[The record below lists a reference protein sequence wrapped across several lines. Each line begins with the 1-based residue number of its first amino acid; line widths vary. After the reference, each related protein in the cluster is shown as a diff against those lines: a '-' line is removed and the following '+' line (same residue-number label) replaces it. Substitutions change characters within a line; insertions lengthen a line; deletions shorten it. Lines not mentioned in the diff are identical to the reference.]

1 MDPESPVSRM
11 ERTLWTVW
19 YYITGAV
26 NRFIRP
32 QPADTVNNDPNT
44 NQESAAEIKHPPSDS
59 TEGDSSR
66 EGVEEEQLVATSS
79 LLSSSRPVVE
89 WELCTTEIDLGVD
102 EENMQYKTQ
111 LRKVDESKEDG
122 EGKREEQRDKTG
134 NDHSND
140 SRAKEDERQTMEIEK
155 MPTCAGL
162 AGPGNDE
169 HEHAASGPQNWSE
182 VATCQDTTEEE
193 TDAENATVRLGLPG
207 DHPTKEEKIKETQ
220 VKGEKD
226 QTHDKEKEDLEAED
240 TLRKEEDDDKL
251 RSEDERELKA
261 ENIEVKACI
270 AAGISPDDM
279 DHMEKGKGEVKEHD
293 AVLLDDHSG
302 REELVKETRLKEEN
316 AKADH
321 EKEQDSEAEATEV
334 TEEYN
339 NMHCDDDNLVAEN
352 NAFKVCM
359 TKSPKEEDY
368 VHKGEGEVQ
377 KIDAVTQDHH
387 PREDQIIKDTQI
399 NEEDDTLHHEEERDL
414 EADPEIN
421 VCSIKD
427 ISPEDQAHTY
437 EGEAE
442 VQKNDAVTLDDHP
455 KEDKIT
461 EETQLEE
468 EDDKMQHEDEQDLE
482 AEDIEIKVCI
492 TTDISPV
499 LDDCKQETEADL
511 QKTDKATLDDH
522 PREDETKDTQL
533 EEEDDK
539 LQHKDDRDL
548 EAEDT
553 EVPEED
559 EKTDYE
565 DEQQLGAEG
574 TEVQLFK
581 TTDISPVLDDHK
593 QETEAELQKTDTA
606 TLDEHPREDESKETQ
621 LEDDHPIEDEMF
633 KEDNLKE
640 EDEKTDHADEQD
652 FEAEDTEIKACIST
666 SLSLND
672 YDNDHLQEI
681 ESEVQQNDAVTLD
694 EHPRED
700 ETKETQLE
708 EEDDK
713 LQHKDEQDLEAE
725 DTEVPEED
733 DKTDYEDEQQL
744 GAEGTEVQLFKTTD
758 ISPVLDDH
766 KQETEAELQKTDTAT
781 LDEHPREDEMFK
793 EDNLKEE
800 DEKTD
805 HADERDFEAEDT
817 EIKACISTSLS
828 LNDYDNDHLQEIES
842 EVQQNDAV
850 TLDEHPREDE
860 TKETQLEEEDDKLQH
875 KDEQDLEA
883 EDTEVPEEDDKT
895 DYEDEQQ
902 LGAEGTEVQLF
913 KTTDISPV
921 LDDHKQETE
930 AELQKTDTATLDEHP
945 REDESKETQLEDDH
959 PIEDEMFKEDNLKEE
974 DEKTDHADEQDFEAE
989 DTEIK
994 ACISTSLSPDDDDNR
1009 RMQEIEP
1016 EEQQNDAVT
1025 LDEHPREDEITKET
1039 QLEEEDDKMQHKDDQ
1054 GLESEDTEVPEEDD
1068 KTDYEDEQQLGTE
1081 GTEVE
1086 LCKTTD
1092 ISPVLD
1098 DHKQETEAE
1107 LQKTDTATLDEHPRE
1122 DESKET
1128 QLEDDHPIEDEMFEE
1143 DNLKEEDEK
1152 TDHADERDFE
1162 AEDTEIKVCIS
1173 TSLSPDDDDN
1183 HRMQE
1188 IESEVQQNDAVTLD
1202 EHPREDEITKETQL
1216 EEEDDKMQHEDE
1228 QDLESEACDV
1238 MLQLDS
1244 QNVIKS
1250 EEKTS
1255 QAENQLSAFG
1265 DQPDT
1270 SVDMLTVITKSYA
1283 MTHSSENDKGEKE
1296 KWVETE
1302 RPAVNETT
1310 EVPDLDENIGTE
1322 AEDTEGENLLT
1333 EYDLSGKEAALKTA
1347 SQLHTAG
1354 FTDKYEEDMR
1364 VPGVQTKT
1372 RQTGVTVT
1380 DISEERLID
1389 QDQEKEENVSS
1400 ESYTGEFYNEIID
1413 SSTSVTVK
1421 PKGETTQETD
1431 EEFKNTLPE
1440 ISEGQCAVLQELN
1453 TPTCEEIQEGV
1464 SKYNNE
1470 LQGADENTTQR
1481 FLEAGDCEE
1490 IPATQL
1496 PEEVESGDQESL
1508 ENSDCRTGAD
1518 YLLMKESM
1526 EEKQE
1531 SKEETETSF
1540 GLFVEEHE
1548 GTPDLELEA
1557 ERKLVEGV
1565 IQESGLDKE
1574 EGKLLTS
1581 SMKTEVTGTHVGLVD
1596 ETERRSE
1603 GLHDGG
1609 RGSTGGET
1617 REAVAAAEVVGF
1629 VIQESVAAIKL
1640 DQSIS
1645 RPLSLQEDT
1654 SEYGFVRPLAET
1666 EPISVDDTSV
1676 EMQDKA
1682 IEKEG
1687 RGCEDEEEE
1696 AENGIQTLNEMDLQI
1711 TKETAG
1717 ELITERGDKE
1727 IPLNAELEISQHTET
1742 QEINNQS
1749 PHRALE
1755 ISETQII
1762 VAETADEPRPEDLPV
1777 MSSEEKGGSV
1787 SGHQDVIDEEILDL
1801 WIEAVMSEDTDEIRQ
1816 EEPKPGQLL
1825 DTKTDTLNEG
1835 EISTENEKVSL
1846 AEAICR
1852 ESEAVSDTEMS
1863 SSTVESGFLDQFLSE
1878 SCIQSSETQLLKST
1892 STDSLQGIHE
1902 LVASV
1907 STDIFGVIAQPQTQ
1921 DLLTEESAETE
1932 KESVADIEAQSHLNQ
1947 ESQEK
1952 AEERAETLETESGSQ
1967 NAYEDVEEADVTTM
1981 TTQSS
1986 PLHDKKVEA
1995 EEEHLEVT
2003 ASDSSDEL
2011 KPAESEESESDSQSE
2026 PEKDTLN
2033 LSSLNRPQPAHSSL
2047 FPVLNEAQVA
2057 EEPTIEYENK
2067 VDGPVLD
2074 FAVQRSRIAV
2084 KNPRVRPPKNP
2095 RSLLHMPSE
2104 EPTPTPTPS
2113 SRLPVKLP
2121 GGVPLGGIGIGIKLP
2136 GLGAGFPVLKKTQR
2150 AVRDENTQE
2159 TVSQEPETKP
2169 EEKNDAPPQEEEEA
2183 PKKPKWMPPKH
2194 PGGFGNPLMAELK
2207 TKLKKTPKE

>member
-140 SRAKEDERQTMEIEK
+140 SRAKEDERHTMEIEK
-155 MPTCAGL
+155 MPTCARL

-169 HEHAASGPQNWSE
+169 HEHAASGPQNLSE
-182 VATCQDTTEEE
+182 VATCQETTEEE

-226 QTHDKEKEDLEAED
+226 QTHNKEKEDLEEED
-240 TLRKEEDDDKL
+240 TLRKEENDDKL
-251 RSEDERELKA
+251 HSEDERELKA
-261 ENIEVKACI
+261 ENTEVKACI

-279 DHMEKGKGEVKEHD
+279 DHMQKGKGEVKEHD

-321 EKEQDSEAEATEV
+321 EKEEDSEAEATEV
-334 TEEYN
+334 REEYN
-339 NMHCDDDNLVAEN
+339 NMHCDDDNLVAEK

-368 VHKGEGEVQ
+368 VHEGEGEVQ
-377 KIDAVTQDHH
+377 KIDTVTPDHH

-421 VCSIKD
+421 VYRSIKD

-442 VQKNDAVTLDDHP
+442 IQKNDAVTLDDHP

-468 EDDKMQHEDEQDLE
+468 EDDKIQHEDEQ
-482 AEDIEIKVCI
+482 
-492 TTDISPV
+492 
-499 LDDCKQETEADL
+499 
-511 QKTDKATLDDH
+511 
-522 PREDETKDTQL
+522 
-533 EEEDDK
+533 
-539 LQHKDDRDL
+539 DL

-574 TEVQLFK
+574 TEVQLCI

-621 LEDDHPIEDEMF
+621 LE
-633 KEDNLKE
+633 
-640 EDEKTDHADEQD
+640 
-652 FEAEDTEIKACIST
+652 
-666 SLSLND
+666 
-672 YDNDHLQEI
+672 
-681 ESEVQQNDAVTLD
+681 
-694 EHPRED
+694 
-700 ETKETQLE
+700 

-713 LQHKDEQDLEAE
+713 LQHEDEQDLEPETVEAAE
-725 DTEVPEED
+725 DNDKTDTEV
-733 DKTDYEDEQQL
+733 
-744 GAEGTEVQLFKTTD
+744 
-758 ISPVLDDH
+758 
-766 KQETEAELQKTDTAT
+766 
-781 LDEHPREDEMFK
+781 
-793 EDNLKEE
+793 
-800 DEKTD
+800 
-805 HADERDFEAEDT
+805 
-817 EIKACISTSLS
+817 
-828 LNDYDNDHLQEIES
+828 
-842 EVQQNDAV
+842 
-850 TLDEHPREDE
+850 
-860 TKETQLEEEDDKLQH
+860 
-875 KDEQDLEA
+875 
-883 EDTEVPEEDDKT
+883 
-895 DYEDEQQ
+895 
-902 LGAEGTEVQLF
+902 
-913 KTTDISPV
+913 
-921 LDDHKQETE
+921 
-930 AELQKTDTATLDEHP
+930 
-945 REDESKETQLEDDH
+945 
-959 PIEDEMFKEDNLKEE
+959 
-974 DEKTDHADEQDFEAE
+974 
-989 DTEIK
+989 
-994 ACISTSLSPDDDDNR
+994 
-1009 RMQEIEP
+1009 
-1016 EEQQNDAVT
+1016 
-1025 LDEHPREDEITKET
+1025 
-1039 QLEEEDDKMQHKDDQ
+1039 
-1054 GLESEDTEVPEEDD
+1054 
-1068 KTDYEDEQQLGTE
+1068 
-1081 GTEVE
+1081 
-1086 LCKTTD
+1086 
-1092 ISPVLD
+1092 
-1098 DHKQETEAE
+1098 
-1107 LQKTDTATLDEHPRE
+1107 
-1122 DESKET
+1122 
-1128 QLEDDHPIEDEMFEE
+1128 
-1143 DNLKEEDEK
+1143 
-1152 TDHADERDFE
+1152 
-1162 AEDTEIKVCIS
+1162 KVCIG
-1173 TSLSPDDDDN
+1173 TDVSP
-1183 HRMQE
+1183 E
-1188 IESEVQQNDAVTLD
+1188 EEAEVQKNDVMTLED
-1202 EHPREDEITKETQL
+1202 HPMTDNIKETEL
-1216 EEEDDKMQHEDE
+1216 KEEDDKMQHEDD
-1228 QDLESEACDV
+1228 QGLESEACDI

-1270 SVDMLTVITKSYA
+1270 SVVMLTVITKSYA
-1283 MTHSSENDKGEKE
+1283 MTHSSENDEGEKE

-1354 FTDKYEEDMR
+1354 FTDEYEEDMR

-1389 QDQEKEENVSS
+1389 QDQEKEESVSS

-1431 EEFKNTLPE
+1431 EEFKNTLPG

-1470 LQGADENTTQR
+1470 LRRADENTTQR

-1518 YLLMKESM
+1518 HLPLKESM
-1526 EEKQE
+1526 EDKQE

-1557 ERKLVEGV
+1557 ESKLVEGV

-1581 SMKTEVTGTHVGLVD
+1581 SMKTEVTGTHVGVVD

-1617 REAVAAAEVVGF
+1617 REAVAAEVVGF

-1654 SEYGFVRPLAET
+1654 SEYGFVRHLAET
-1666 EPISVDDTSV
+1666 EPISIDDTSV

-1727 IPLNAELEISQHTET
+1727 IPLNAELEISQHSET

-1777 MSSEEKGGSV
+1777 TSSEEKGGSV

-1825 DTKTDTLNEG
+1825 DAKTDTLNEG

-1852 ESEAVSDTEMS
+1852 ESEAVSDTEKS
-1863 SSTVESGFLDQFLSE
+1863 SSTVESGFLNQFLSE

-1967 NAYEDVEEADVTTM
+1967 KAYEDVEEADVTTM

-1986 PLHDKKVEA
+1986 PSHDKKVEA

-2003 ASDSSDEL
+2003 ASDSSDDL

-2026 PEKDTLN
+2026 PEKDT
-2033 LSSLNRPQPAHSSL
+2033 LNRPQPAHSSL

-2150 AVRDENTQE
+2150 AVKDENTQE

>member
-140 SRAKEDERQTMEIEK
+140 SRAKEDERHTMEIEK

-169 HEHAASGPQNWSE
+169 HEHAASGPQNLSE
-182 VATCQDTTEEE
+182 VATRQETTEEE

-240 TLRKEEDDDKL
+240 TLRKEENDDKL

-261 ENIEVKACI
+261 EKTEVKACI

-279 DHMEKGKGEVKEHD
+279 DHMQKGKGEVKEHD
-293 AVLLDDHSG
+293 AVLLDGHSG

-321 EKEQDSEAEATEV
+321 EKEEDSEAEATEV
-334 TEEYN
+334 REEYN

-368 VHKGEGEVQ
+368 VHEGEGEVQ
-377 KIDAVTQDHH
+377 KIDTVTPDHH

-399 NEEDDTLHHEEERDL
+399 NEEDDTLHHEEEQDL

-421 VCSIKD
+421 VYRSIKD

-442 VQKNDAVTLDDHP
+442 VQKNDAVTLDDHL

-468 EDDKMQHEDEQDLE
+468 EDDKIQHEDEQ
-482 AEDIEIKVCI
+482 
-492 TTDISPV
+492 
-499 LDDCKQETEADL
+499 
-511 QKTDKATLDDH
+511 
-522 PREDETKDTQL
+522 
-533 EEEDDK
+533 
-539 LQHKDDRDL
+539 DL

-574 TEVQLFK
+574 TEVQLCI

-621 LEDDHPIEDEMF
+621 LEEDHPIEDEMF

-640 EDEKTDHADEQD
+640 EDEKTDHSDL
-652 FEAEDTEIKACIST
+652 EAEDTEIKVCIST

-672 YDNDHLQEI
+672 YDNDHLQET
-681 ESEVQQNDAVTLD
+681 ESEVQKN
-694 EHPRED
+694 
-700 ETKETQLE
+700 
-708 EEDDK
+708 
-713 LQHKDEQDLEAE
+713 
-725 DTEVPEED
+725 
-733 DKTDYEDEQQL
+733 
-744 GAEGTEVQLFKTTD
+744 
-758 ISPVLDDH
+758 
-766 KQETEAELQKTDTAT
+766 
-781 LDEHPREDEMFK
+781 
-793 EDNLKEE
+793 
-800 DEKTD
+800 
-805 HADERDFEAEDT
+805 
-817 EIKACISTSLS
+817 
-828 LNDYDNDHLQEIES
+828 
-842 EVQQNDAV
+842 
-850 TLDEHPREDE
+850 
-860 TKETQLEEEDDKLQH
+860 
-875 KDEQDLEA
+875 
-883 EDTEVPEEDDKT
+883 
-895 DYEDEQQ
+895 
-902 LGAEGTEVQLF
+902 
-913 KTTDISPV
+913 
-921 LDDHKQETE
+921 
-930 AELQKTDTATLDEHP
+930 DTATLDEHP
-945 REDESKETQLEDDH
+945 REDESKETQLE
-959 PIEDEMFKEDNLKEE
+959 
-974 DEKTDHADEQDFEAE
+974 
-989 DTEIK
+989 
-994 ACISTSLSPDDDDNR
+994 
-1009 RMQEIEP
+1009 
-1016 EEQQNDAVT
+1016 
-1025 LDEHPREDEITKET
+1025 
-1039 QLEEEDDKMQHKDDQ
+1039 EEDDKLQHEDEQD
-1054 GLESEDTEVPEEDD
+1054 LEPESVEEAEDNDKTDTEV
-1068 KTDYEDEQQLGTE
+1068 
-1081 GTEVE
+1081 
-1086 LCKTTD
+1086 
-1092 ISPVLD
+1092 
-1098 DHKQETEAE
+1098 
-1107 LQKTDTATLDEHPRE
+1107 
-1122 DESKET
+1122 
-1128 QLEDDHPIEDEMFEE
+1128 
-1143 DNLKEEDEK
+1143 
-1152 TDHADERDFE
+1152 
-1162 AEDTEIKVCIS
+1162 KVCIG
-1173 TSLSPDDDDN
+1173 TDVSP
-1183 HRMQE
+1183 E
-1188 IESEVQQNDAVTLD
+1188 EEAEVQKNDVMTLED
-1202 EHPREDEITKETQL
+1202 HPMTDNIKETEL
-1216 EEEDDKMQHEDE
+1216 KEEDDKMQHEDD
-1228 QDLESEACDV
+1228 QGLESEACDI

-1270 SVDMLTVITKSYA
+1270 SVVMLTVITKSYA
-1283 MTHSSENDKGEKE
+1283 MTHSSENDEGEKE

-1302 RPAVNETT
+1302 RHAVNETT
-1310 EVPDLDENIGTE
+1310 EVPNLDENIGTE

-1354 FTDKYEEDMR
+1354 FTDEYEKDMR

-1372 RQTGVTVT
+1372 RQAGGTVT

-1389 QDQEKEENVSS
+1389 QDQEKEESVSS

-1431 EEFKNTLPE
+1431 EEFKNTLPG

-1470 LQGADENTTQR
+1470 LRRADENTTQR

-1490 IPATQL
+1490 ILATQL

-1518 YLLMKESM
+1518 HLLLKESM
-1526 EEKQE
+1526 EDKQE

-1557 ERKLVEGV
+1557 ESKLVEGV

-1654 SEYGFVRPLAET
+1654 SEHGFVRPLAET

-1727 IPLNAELEISQHTET
+1727 IPLNAELEISQHSET

-1762 VAETADEPRPEDLPV
+1762 VAETADEPRPVDLPV
-1777 MSSEEKGGSV
+1777 TSSEEKGGSV

-1825 DTKTDTLNEG
+1825 DAKTDTLNEG

-1863 SSTVESGFLDQFLSE
+1863 SSTVESGFLDQILSE

-1932 KESVADIEAQSHLNQ
+1932 KESVADIEAQSHLKQ

-1967 NAYEDVEEADVTTM
+1967 KAYEDVEEADVTTM

-1986 PLHDKKVEA
+1986 PSHDKKVEA

-2026 PEKDTLN
+2026 PEKDT
-2033 LSSLNRPQPAHSSL
+2033 LNRPQPAHSSL

>member
-79 LLSSSRPVVE
+79 LLSSSRPVVK

-140 SRAKEDERQTMEIEK
+140 SRAKEDERHTMEIEK

-169 HEHAASGPQNWSE
+169 HEHAASGPQNLSE
-182 VATCQDTTEEE
+182 VATCQETTEEE

-240 TLRKEEDDDKL
+240 ILRKEENDDNL

-261 ENIEVKACI
+261 ENTEVKACI

-279 DHMEKGKGEVKEHD
+279 DHMQKGKGEVKEHD

-321 EKEQDSEAEATEV
+321 EKEEDSEAEATEV
-334 TEEYN
+334 REEYN

-368 VHKGEGEVQ
+368 VHEGEGEGQ
-377 KIDAVTQDHH
+377 KIDTVTPDHH

-421 VCSIKD
+421 VYRSIKD

-442 VQKNDAVTLDDHP
+442 IQKNDAVTLDDHP
-455 KEDKIT
+455 REDKIT

-468 EDDKMQHEDEQDLE
+468 DDQIQHEDEQDLE
-482 AEDIEIKVCI
+482 AEDTEIKVCI
-492 TTDISPV
+492 STSLSLNDYDNDH
-499 LDDCKQETEADL
+499 LQEMESEV
-511 QKTDKATLDDH
+511 QKNDAVTLDEH
-522 PREDETKDTQL
+522 PREDETKETQL

-539 LQHKDDRDL
+539 LQHEDEQHL

-553 EVPEED
+553 EAPEED

-574 TEVQLFK
+574 TEVQLCI

-621 LEDDHPIEDEMF
+621 LEEDHPIEEEMF

-640 EDEKTDHADEQD
+640 EDEKTDHAD
-652 FEAEDTEIKACIST
+652 FEAEDTEIKVCISTSLSPDDDDNHRLQEIESEVQKNDAVTLDDHPREDKITEETQLEEDDQIQHEDEQDLEAEDTEIKVCIST

-681 ESEVQQNDAVTLD
+681 ESEVQ
-694 EHPRED
+694 
-700 ETKETQLE
+700 K
-708 EEDDK
+708 
-713 LQHKDEQDLEAE
+713 
-725 DTEVPEED
+725 
-733 DKTDYEDEQQL
+733 
-744 GAEGTEVQLFKTTD
+744 
-758 ISPVLDDH
+758 
-766 KQETEAELQKTDTAT
+766 
-781 LDEHPREDEMFK
+781 
-793 EDNLKEE
+793 
-800 DEKTD
+800 
-805 HADERDFEAEDT
+805 
-817 EIKACISTSLS
+817 
-828 LNDYDNDHLQEIES
+828 
-842 EVQQNDAV
+842 
-850 TLDEHPREDE
+850 
-860 TKETQLEEEDDKLQH
+860 
-875 KDEQDLEA
+875 
-883 EDTEVPEEDDKT
+883 
-895 DYEDEQQ
+895 
-902 LGAEGTEVQLF
+902 
-913 KTTDISPV
+913 
-921 LDDHKQETE
+921 
-930 AELQKTDTATLDEHP
+930 
-945 REDESKETQLEDDH
+945 
-959 PIEDEMFKEDNLKEE
+959 
-974 DEKTDHADEQDFEAE
+974 
-989 DTEIK
+989 
-994 ACISTSLSPDDDDNR
+994 
-1009 RMQEIEP
+1009 
-1016 EEQQNDAVT
+1016 NDAVT

-1039 QLEEEDDKMQHKDDQ
+1039 QLEEEDDKMQHEDEQD
-1054 GLESEDTEVPEEDD
+1054 LEVEDTEAPEEDD
-1068 KTDYEDEQQLGTE
+1068 KTDYEDEQQLGAE
-1081 GTEVE
+1081 GTEVQ

-1128 QLEDDHPIEDEMFEE
+1128 QLEEEDDKLQHEDEQDLEPE
-1143 DNLKEEDEK
+1143 TVEAADDNDK
-1152 TDHADERDFE
+1152 TD
-1162 AEDTEIKVCIS
+1162 TEVKVCIG
-1173 TSLSPDDDDN
+1173 TDVSP
-1183 HRMQE
+1183 E
-1188 IESEVQQNDAVTLD
+1188 EEAEVQKNDVMTLED
-1202 EHPREDEITKETQL
+1202 HPMTDNIKETEL
-1216 EEEDDKMQHEDE
+1216 KEDDKMQHEDD
-1228 QDLESEACDV
+1228 QGLESEACDI

-1270 SVDMLTVITKSYA
+1270 SVVMLTVITKSYA
-1283 MTHSSENDKGEKE
+1283 MTHSSENDEGEKE

-1333 EYDLSGKEAALKTA
+1333 QYDLSGKEAALKTA

-1354 FTDKYEEDMR
+1354 FTDEYEEDMR

-1372 RQTGVTVT
+1372 RQAGVTVT

-1389 QDQEKEENVSS
+1389 QDQEKEESVSS
-1400 ESYTGEFYNEIID
+1400 ESYTEEFYNEIID

-1431 EEFKNTLPE
+1431 EEFKNTLPG

-1470 LQGADENTTQR
+1470 LRRADENTTQR

-1518 YLLMKESM
+1518 HLLLKESM
-1526 EEKQE
+1526 EDKQE

-1557 ERKLVEGV
+1557 ESKLVEGV

-1629 VIQESVAAIKL
+1629 VIQESLAAIKL

-1727 IPLNAELEISQHTET
+1727 IPLNAELEISQHSET

-1777 MSSEEKGGSV
+1777 TSSEEKGSSV

-1825 DTKTDTLNEG
+1825 DAKTDTLNEG

-1907 STDIFGVIAQPQTQ
+1907 STDIFGVIGQPQTQ

-1952 AEERAETLETESGSQ
+1952 AEERAETLETESGSRK
-1967 NAYEDVEEADVTTM
+1967 AYEDVEEADVTTM

-1986 PLHDKKVEA
+1986 PSHDKKVEA

-2026 PEKDTLN
+2026 PEKDT
-2033 LSSLNRPQPAHSSL
+2033 LNRPQPAHSSL

>member
-1 MDPESPVSRM
+1 
-11 ERTLWTVW
+11 
-19 YYITGAV
+19 
-26 NRFIRP
+26 
-32 QPADTVNNDPNT
+32 
-44 NQESAAEIKHPPSDS
+44 
-59 TEGDSSR
+59 
-66 EGVEEEQLVATSS
+66 
-79 LLSSSRPVVE
+79 
-89 WELCTTEIDLGVD
+89 
-102 EENMQYKTQ
+102 MQYKTQ

-140 SRAKEDERQTMEIEK
+140 SRAKEDERHTMEIEK

-169 HEHAASGPQNWSE
+169 HEHAASGPQNLSE
-182 VATCQDTTEEE
+182 VATRQETTEEE

-240 TLRKEEDDDKL
+240 TLRKEENDDKL

-261 ENIEVKACI
+261 ENTEVKACI

-279 DHMEKGKGEVKEHD
+279 DHMQKGKGEVKEHD
-293 AVLLDDHSG
+293 AVLLDGHSG

-321 EKEQDSEAEATEV
+321 EKEEDSEAEATEV
-334 TEEYN
+334 REEYN

-368 VHKGEGEVQ
+368 VHEGEGEVQ
-377 KIDAVTQDHH
+377 KIDTVTPDHH

-399 NEEDDTLHHEEERDL
+399 NEEDDTLHHEEEQDL

-421 VCSIKD
+421 VYRSIKD

-437 EGEAE
+437 KGEAE
-442 VQKNDAVTLDDHP
+442 VQKNDAVTLDDHL

-468 EDDKMQHEDEQDLE
+468 EDDKIQHEDEQ
-482 AEDIEIKVCI
+482 
-492 TTDISPV
+492 
-499 LDDCKQETEADL
+499 
-511 QKTDKATLDDH
+511 
-522 PREDETKDTQL
+522 
-533 EEEDDK
+533 
-539 LQHKDDRDL
+539 DL

-574 TEVQLFK
+574 TEVQLCI

-621 LEDDHPIEDEMF
+621 LE
-633 KEDNLKE
+633 
-640 EDEKTDHADEQD
+640 
-652 FEAEDTEIKACIST
+652 
-666 SLSLND
+666 
-672 YDNDHLQEI
+672 
-681 ESEVQQNDAVTLD
+681 
-694 EHPRED
+694 
-700 ETKETQLE
+700 

-713 LQHKDEQDLEAE
+713 LQHEDEQDLEPESVEEAE
-725 DTEVPEED
+725 DNDKTDTEV
-733 DKTDYEDEQQL
+733 
-744 GAEGTEVQLFKTTD
+744 
-758 ISPVLDDH
+758 
-766 KQETEAELQKTDTAT
+766 
-781 LDEHPREDEMFK
+781 
-793 EDNLKEE
+793 
-800 DEKTD
+800 
-805 HADERDFEAEDT
+805 
-817 EIKACISTSLS
+817 
-828 LNDYDNDHLQEIES
+828 
-842 EVQQNDAV
+842 
-850 TLDEHPREDE
+850 
-860 TKETQLEEEDDKLQH
+860 
-875 KDEQDLEA
+875 
-883 EDTEVPEEDDKT
+883 
-895 DYEDEQQ
+895 
-902 LGAEGTEVQLF
+902 
-913 KTTDISPV
+913 
-921 LDDHKQETE
+921 
-930 AELQKTDTATLDEHP
+930 
-945 REDESKETQLEDDH
+945 
-959 PIEDEMFKEDNLKEE
+959 
-974 DEKTDHADEQDFEAE
+974 
-989 DTEIK
+989 
-994 ACISTSLSPDDDDNR
+994 
-1009 RMQEIEP
+1009 
-1016 EEQQNDAVT
+1016 
-1025 LDEHPREDEITKET
+1025 
-1039 QLEEEDDKMQHKDDQ
+1039 
-1054 GLESEDTEVPEEDD
+1054 
-1068 KTDYEDEQQLGTE
+1068 
-1081 GTEVE
+1081 
-1086 LCKTTD
+1086 
-1092 ISPVLD
+1092 
-1098 DHKQETEAE
+1098 
-1107 LQKTDTATLDEHPRE
+1107 
-1122 DESKET
+1122 
-1128 QLEDDHPIEDEMFEE
+1128 
-1143 DNLKEEDEK
+1143 
-1152 TDHADERDFE
+1152 
-1162 AEDTEIKVCIS
+1162 KVCIG
-1173 TSLSPDDDDN
+1173 TDVSP
-1183 HRMQE
+1183 E
-1188 IESEVQQNDAVTLD
+1188 EEAEVQKNDVMTLED
-1202 EHPREDEITKETQL
+1202 HPMTDNIKETEL
-1216 EEEDDKMQHEDE
+1216 KEEDDKMQHEDD
-1228 QDLESEACDV
+1228 QGLESEACDI

-1270 SVDMLTVITKSYA
+1270 SVVMLTVITKSYA
-1283 MTHSSENDKGEKE
+1283 MTHSSENDEGEKE

-1302 RPAVNETT
+1302 RHAVNETT
-1310 EVPDLDENIGTE
+1310 EVPNLDENIGTE

-1354 FTDKYEEDMR
+1354 FTDEYEEDMR
-1364 VPGVQTKT
+1364 IPGVQTKT
-1372 RQTGVTVT
+1372 RQAGGTVT

-1389 QDQEKEENVSS
+1389 QDQEKEESVSS

-1431 EEFKNTLPE
+1431 EEFKNTLPG

-1470 LQGADENTTQR
+1470 LRRADENTTQR

-1490 IPATQL
+1490 ILATQL

-1518 YLLMKESM
+1518 HLLLKESM
-1526 EEKQE
+1526 EDKQE

-1540 GLFVEEHE
+1540 GLFVEEHK

-1557 ERKLVEGV
+1557 ESKLVEGV

-1654 SEYGFVRPLAET
+1654 SEHGFVRPLAET

-1727 IPLNAELEISQHTET
+1727 IPLNAELEISQHSET

-1777 MSSEEKGGSV
+1777 TSSEEKGGSV

-1816 EEPKPGQLL
+1816 EEPKSGQLL
-1825 DTKTDTLNEG
+1825 DAKTDTLNEG

-1863 SSTVESGFLDQFLSE
+1863 SSTVESGFLDQILSE

-1967 NAYEDVEEADVTTM
+1967 KAYEDVEEADVTTM

-1986 PLHDKKVEA
+1986 PSHDKKVED

-2033 LSSLNRPQPAHSSL
+2033 RPQPAHSSL

-2067 VDGPVLD
+2067 VL
-2074 FAVQRSRIAV
+2074 F
-2084 KNPRVRPPKNP
+2084 
-2095 RSLLHMPSE
+2095 LY
-2104 EPTPTPTPS
+2104 
-2113 SRLPVKLP
+2113 
-2121 GGVPLGGIGIGIKLP
+2121 GIKKFLI
-2136 GLGAGFPVLKKTQR
+2136 KIKQC
-2150 AVRDENTQE
+2150 
-2159 TVSQEPETKP
+2159 S
-2169 EEKNDAPPQEEEEA
+2169 
-2183 PKKPKWMPPKH
+2183 
-2194 PGGFGNPLMAELK
+2194 
-2207 TKLKKTPKE
+2207 

>member
-1 MDPESPVSRM
+1 MDPESPLSRV

-59 TEGDSSR
+59 ADGHSSR
-66 EGVEEEQLVATSS
+66 GGVEEEQLVATSS
-79 LLSSSRPVVE
+79 LLSSSHPIVE
-89 WELCTTEIDLGVD
+89 WERCTTEIDLGVD
-102 EENMQYKTQ
+102 EESMQYKTQ

-122 EGKREEQRDKTG
+122 EGKREEQRRKTG
-134 NDHSND
+134 NDNSND
-140 SRAKEDERQTMEIEK
+140 SRAKEDERETMEIEK
-155 MPTCAGL
+155 MGTCAGL
-162 AGPGNDE
+162 VEPGNDE
-169 HEHAASGPQNWSE
+169 REHAASGTQTFSG
-182 VATCQDTTEEE
+182 VAICQKRTEEE
-193 TDAENATVRLGLPG
+193 TDAENATVRLGLPT
-207 DHPTKEEKIKETQ
+207 DHLTKEENMKETQ
-220 VKGEKD
+220 VNEEKD
-226 QTHDKEKEDLEAED
+226 QTHDKDKEDLEAED
-240 TLRKEEDDDKL
+240 TERKEEDDDKL
-251 RSEDERELKA
+251 RSEDERELEA
-261 ENIEVKACI
+261 ENAEVKACI
-270 AAGISPDDM
+270 ATGISPDDV
-279 DHMEKGKGEVKEHD
+279 DHMHKGEAEVQQHD

-316 AKADH
+316 DKADH
-321 EKEQDSEAEATEV
+321 EEEQDSEAKTTEV
-334 TEEYN
+334 AEEYN
-339 NMHCDDDNLVAEN
+339 NMHCENDNLEAESN
-352 NAFKVCM
+352 EFKVCIA
-359 TKSPKEEDY
+359 KSPNKEDY
-368 VHKGEGEVQ
+368 VHKGEGEVE
-377 KIDAVTQDHH
+377 KNDAMTPDHH
-387 PREDQIIKDTQI
+387 PREDEIIKDTQI
-399 NEEDDTLHHEEERDL
+399 KEEDETVDHEEERDL
-414 EADPEIN
+414 EADTEIN

-427 ISPEDQAHTY
+427 LSPEDEAHRY
-437 EGEAE
+437 DGDAE

-455 KEDKIT
+455 REDEIT
-461 EETQLEE
+461 KETQLEE

-482 AEDIEIKVCI
+482 AEDTEIKVCI
-492 TTDISPV
+492 STGLS
-499 LDDCKQETEADL
+499 LNDDDNDHLQEIESEV
-511 QKTDKATLDDH
+511 QKNDTVTPDEH
-522 PREDETKDTQL
+522 PREDEMFKEAHLKEEDEKTDHPDEQDLEAEHTEIKVSISTSLSPDDDDNDRLEEIESEVQQNDAVTLDEHPREDAITKETQL

-539 LQHKDDRDL
+539 MQHEDEQDL

-559 EKTDYE
+559 DKTDYE
-565 DEQQLGAEG
+565 DKKHLGAEGTEIKVSIGTSLSPDDDDNDRLEEIESEVQKNDAVTLDEHPREDETKETQLEEEDDKLQHEDEQDLEAEG
-574 TEVQLFK
+574 TEVQLCM

-593 QETEAELQKTDTA
+593 QETEAELQKTDTV
-606 TLDEHPREDESKETQ
+606 TL
-621 LEDDHPIEDEMF
+621 DDHPIEDEMF

-652 FEAEDTEIKACIST
+652 
-666 SLSLND
+666 
-672 YDNDHLQEI
+672 
-681 ESEVQQNDAVTLD
+681 
-694 EHPRED
+694 
-700 ETKETQLE
+700 
-708 EEDDK
+708 
-713 LQHKDEQDLEAE
+713 LEAE

-733 DKTDYEDEQQL
+733 DKTDYEDEQHL
-744 GAEGTEVQLFKTTD
+744 GAEGTEVQLCITTD
-758 ISPVLDDH
+758 ISSVLDDH
-766 KQETEAELQKTDTAT
+766 KQETEAEVQKTDTAT
-781 LDEHPREDEMFK
+781 LDDHPIEDE
-793 EDNLKEE
+793 
-800 DEKTD
+800 
-805 HADERDFEAEDT
+805 
-817 EIKACISTSLS
+817 S
-828 LNDYDNDHLQEIES
+828 
-842 EVQQNDAV
+842 
-850 TLDEHPREDE
+850 
-860 TKETQLEEEDDKLQH
+860 KETQLEEEDDKLQH
-875 KDEQDLEA
+875 
-883 EDTEVPEEDDKT
+883 
-895 DYEDEQQ
+895 
-902 LGAEGTEVQLF
+902 
-913 KTTDISPV
+913 
-921 LDDHKQETE
+921 
-930 AELQKTDTATLDEHP
+930 
-945 REDESKETQLEDDH
+945 
-959 PIEDEMFKEDNLKEE
+959 
-974 DEKTDHADEQDFEAE
+974 
-989 DTEIK
+989 
-994 ACISTSLSPDDDDNR
+994 
-1009 RMQEIEP
+1009 
-1016 EEQQNDAVT
+1016 
-1025 LDEHPREDEITKET
+1025 
-1039 QLEEEDDKMQHKDDQ
+1039 
-1054 GLESEDTEVPEEDD
+1054 
-1068 KTDYEDEQQLGTE
+1068 
-1081 GTEVE
+1081 
-1086 LCKTTD
+1086 
-1092 ISPVLD
+1092 
-1098 DHKQETEAE
+1098 
-1107 LQKTDTATLDEHPRE
+1107 
-1122 DESKET
+1122 
-1128 QLEDDHPIEDEMFEE
+1128 
-1143 DNLKEEDEK
+1143 
-1152 TDHADERDFE
+1152 
-1162 AEDTEIKVCIS
+1162 
-1173 TSLSPDDDDN
+1173 
-1183 HRMQE
+1183 
-1188 IESEVQQNDAVTLD
+1188 
-1202 EHPREDEITKETQL
+1202 
-1216 EEEDDKMQHEDE
+1216 EDE
-1228 QDLESEACDV
+1228 QDLEPETVEAAEDDDKTDTEMKVSIGTDISPEEEAEVQKNDVMTLEDLPMTDNIIKETELKEEDDKTQHEDEQGLDSEACDV
-1238 MLQLDS
+1238 VLQLDS
-1244 QNVIKS
+1244 ENVIKS

-1255 QAENQLSAFG
+1255 QVENQLSAFG

-1283 MTHSSENDKGEKE
+1283 MTHSSENDEGEKE
-1296 KWVETE
+1296 KGVETE
-1302 RPAVNETT
+1302 QPATNETT

-1333 EYDLSGKEAALKTA
+1333 EYDLSGKEAALKTT

-1354 FTDKYEEDMR
+1354 FTDKHEEDVR
-1364 VPGVQTKT
+1364 VPG
-1372 RQTGVTVT
+1372 TVT
-1380 DISEERLID
+1380 DISAEERLID
-1389 QDQEKEENVSS
+1389 QDQEKKESVSG
-1400 ESYTGEFYNEIID
+1400 EAYTGEFYSEIIH

-1421 PKGETTQETD
+1421 PEGETTQETD
-1431 EEFKNTLPE
+1431 EEFKNTPPG

-1453 TPTCEEIQEGV
+1453 TPTCEEILEGV

-1470 LQGADENTTQR
+1470 LRGADENTTQR

-1508 ENSDCRTGAD
+1508 ENSGCRTGAD
-1518 YLLMKESM
+1518 YLLLKESM

-1581 SMKTEVTGTHVGLVD
+1581 SMKTEVTGTHLGLLD

-1603 GLHDGG
+1603 GLHDDGS
-1609 RGSTGGET
+1609 GSTGGDCET
-1617 REAVAAAEVVGF
+1617 REAVAAAEVVEF

-1654 SEYGFVRPLAET
+1654 SEYGSVRPSAET
-1666 EPISVDDTSV
+1666 EPISVDDSSV
-1676 EMQDKA
+1676 EMQGKA
-1682 IEKEG
+1682 TEREG

-1696 AENGIQTLNEMDLQI
+1696 AEDGIQTLNEIDLQI

-1717 ELITERGDKE
+1717 ELITETGGTE
-1727 IPLNAELEISQHTET
+1727 SPLNAELEITQNSET

-1777 MSSEEKGGSV
+1777 TSSERKGGSV
-1787 SGHQDVIDEEILDL
+1787 SGYQDVIDEEILDL
-1801 WIEAVMSEDTDEIRQ
+1801 WIETVMSEDTDEIKQ

-1825 DTKTDTLNEG
+1825 DDKTDTLNEEQG
-1835 EISTENEKVSL
+1835 ETSTENEIVSL

-1852 ESEAVSDTEMS
+1852 ESEAISDTEMS
-1863 SSTVESGFLDQFLSE
+1863 SSTVESGFLDQSLSE

-1892 STDSLQGIHE
+1892 STDSLQGIHD

-1907 STDIFGVIAQPQTQ
+1907 STDIFDDITQPQTQ
-1921 DLLTEESAETE
+1921 DLLTKESAEAE

-1947 ESQEK
+1947 ESPEK

-1967 NAYEDVEEADVTTM
+1967 KAYEDVEEEADVTKM
-1981 TTQSS
+1981 TTQSAPS
-1986 PLHDKKVEA
+1986 HDKKVEA
-1995 EEEHLEVT
+1995 EEEHPEVT

-2011 KPAESEESESDSQSE
+2011 KPAESEESESDSQNE

-2033 LSSLNRPQPAHSSL
+2033 LSSLDRPQPAHSLL

-2057 EEPTIEYENK
+2057 KEPTIESGNK

-2169 EEKNDAPPQEEEEA
+2169 EEKSDAPPQEEEEA

>member
-1 MDPESPVSRM
+1 MDPESPLSRV

-59 TEGDSSR
+59 ADGHSSR
-66 EGVEEEQLVATSS
+66 GGVEEEQLVATSS
-79 LLSSSRPVVE
+79 LLSSSHPIVE
-89 WELCTTEIDLGVD
+89 WERCTTEIDLGVD
-102 EENMQYKTQ
+102 EESMQYKTQ

-122 EGKREEQRDKTG
+122 EGKREEQRRKTG
-134 NDHSND
+134 NDNSND
-140 SRAKEDERQTMEIEK
+140 SRAKEDERETMEIEK
-155 MPTCAGL
+155 MGTCAGL
-162 AGPGNDE
+162 VEPGNDE
-169 HEHAASGPQNWSE
+169 REHAASGTQTFSG
-182 VATCQDTTEEE
+182 VAICQKRTEEE
-193 TDAENATVRLGLPG
+193 TDAENATVRLGLPT
-207 DHPTKEEKIKETQ
+207 DHLTKEENMKETQ
-220 VKGEKD
+220 VNEEKD
-226 QTHDKEKEDLEAED
+226 QTHDKDKEDLEAED
-240 TLRKEEDDDKL
+240 TERKEEDDDKL
-251 RSEDERELKA
+251 RSEDERELEA
-261 ENIEVKACI
+261 ENAEVKACI
-270 AAGISPDDM
+270 ATGISPDDV
-279 DHMEKGKGEVKEHD
+279 DHMHKGEAEVQQHD

-316 AKADH
+316 DKADH
-321 EKEQDSEAEATEV
+321 EEEQDSEAKTTEV
-334 TEEYN
+334 AEEYN
-339 NMHCDDDNLVAEN
+339 NMHCENDNLEAESN
-352 NAFKVCM
+352 EFKVCIA
-359 TKSPKEEDY
+359 KSPNKEDY
-368 VHKGEGEVQ
+368 VHKGEGEVE
-377 KIDAVTQDHH
+377 KNDAMTPDHH
-387 PREDQIIKDTQI
+387 PREDEIIKDTQI
-399 NEEDDTLHHEEERDL
+399 KEEDETVDHEEERDL
-414 EADPEIN
+414 EADTEIN

-427 ISPEDQAHTY
+427 LSPEDEAHRY
-437 EGEAE
+437 DGDAE

-455 KEDKIT
+455 REDEIT
-461 EETQLEE
+461 KETQLEE

-482 AEDIEIKVCI
+482 AEDTEVQVCI

-499 LDDCKQETEADL
+499 LDDHKQETEAKL
-511 QKTDKATLDDH
+511 QKTDAATLDDH
-522 PREDETKDTQL
+522 PREDETKETQL

-539 LQHKDDRDL
+539 LLHEDEQDLEAEDTEIKVCISTGLSLNDDDNDHLQEIESEVQKNDAVTPDEHPREDEMFKEDNLKEEDEKTDRADEQDLEAEDTEIPEEDDRTDYEDEQHLGAEGTEVQLCIITDISPVLDDHKQETEAELQKTDAATLDDHPREDETKETQLEEEDDKLLHEDEQDLEAEDTEIKVCISTGLSLNDDDNDHLQEIESEVQKNDTVTPDEHPREDEMFKEAHLKEEDEKTDHPDEQDLEAEHTEIKVSISTSLSPDDDDNDRLEEIESEVQQNDAVTLDEHPREDAITKETQLEEEDDKMQHEDEQDL

-559 EKTDYE
+559 DKTDYE
-565 DEQQLGAEG
+565 DKKHLGAEGTEIKVSIGTSLSPDDDDNDRLEEIESEVQKNDAVTLDEHPREDETKETQLEEEDDKLQHEDEQDLEAEG
-574 TEVQLFK
+574 TEVQLCM

-593 QETEAELQKTDTA
+593 QETEAELQKTDTV
-606 TLDEHPREDESKETQ
+606 TL
-621 LEDDHPIEDEMF
+621 DDHPIEDEMF

-652 FEAEDTEIKACIST
+652 
-666 SLSLND
+666 
-672 YDNDHLQEI
+672 
-681 ESEVQQNDAVTLD
+681 
-694 EHPRED
+694 
-700 ETKETQLE
+700 
-708 EEDDK
+708 
-713 LQHKDEQDLEAE
+713 LEAE

-733 DKTDYEDEQQL
+733 DKTDYEDEQHL
-744 GAEGTEVQLFKTTD
+744 GAEGTEVQLCITTD
-758 ISPVLDDH
+758 ISSVLDDH
-766 KQETEAELQKTDTAT
+766 KQETEAEVQKTDTAT
-781 LDEHPREDEMFK
+781 LDDHPIEDE
-793 EDNLKEE
+793 
-800 DEKTD
+800 
-805 HADERDFEAEDT
+805 
-817 EIKACISTSLS
+817 S
-828 LNDYDNDHLQEIES
+828 
-842 EVQQNDAV
+842 
-850 TLDEHPREDE
+850 
-860 TKETQLEEEDDKLQH
+860 KETQLEEEDDKLQH
-875 KDEQDLEA
+875 
-883 EDTEVPEEDDKT
+883 
-895 DYEDEQQ
+895 
-902 LGAEGTEVQLF
+902 
-913 KTTDISPV
+913 
-921 LDDHKQETE
+921 
-930 AELQKTDTATLDEHP
+930 
-945 REDESKETQLEDDH
+945 
-959 PIEDEMFKEDNLKEE
+959 
-974 DEKTDHADEQDFEAE
+974 
-989 DTEIK
+989 
-994 ACISTSLSPDDDDNR
+994 
-1009 RMQEIEP
+1009 
-1016 EEQQNDAVT
+1016 
-1025 LDEHPREDEITKET
+1025 
-1039 QLEEEDDKMQHKDDQ
+1039 
-1054 GLESEDTEVPEEDD
+1054 
-1068 KTDYEDEQQLGTE
+1068 
-1081 GTEVE
+1081 
-1086 LCKTTD
+1086 
-1092 ISPVLD
+1092 
-1098 DHKQETEAE
+1098 
-1107 LQKTDTATLDEHPRE
+1107 
-1122 DESKET
+1122 
-1128 QLEDDHPIEDEMFEE
+1128 
-1143 DNLKEEDEK
+1143 
-1152 TDHADERDFE
+1152 
-1162 AEDTEIKVCIS
+1162 
-1173 TSLSPDDDDN
+1173 
-1183 HRMQE
+1183 
-1188 IESEVQQNDAVTLD
+1188 
-1202 EHPREDEITKETQL
+1202 
-1216 EEEDDKMQHEDE
+1216 EDE
-1228 QDLESEACDV
+1228 QDLEPETVEAAEDDDKTDTEMKVSIGTDISPEEEAEVQKNDVMTLEDLPMTDNIIKETELKEEDDKTQHEDEQGLDSEACDV
-1238 MLQLDS
+1238 VLQLDS
-1244 QNVIKS
+1244 ENVIKS

-1255 QAENQLSAFG
+1255 QVENQLSAFG

-1283 MTHSSENDKGEKE
+1283 MTHSSENDEGEKE
-1296 KWVETE
+1296 KGVETE
-1302 RPAVNETT
+1302 QPATNETT

-1333 EYDLSGKEAALKTA
+1333 EYDLSGKEAALKTT

-1354 FTDKYEEDMR
+1354 FTDKHEEDVR
-1364 VPGVQTKT
+1364 VPG
-1372 RQTGVTVT
+1372 TVT
-1380 DISEERLID
+1380 DISAEERLID
-1389 QDQEKEENVSS
+1389 QDQEKKESVSG
-1400 ESYTGEFYNEIID
+1400 EAYTGEFYSEIIH

-1421 PKGETTQETD
+1421 PEGETTQETD
-1431 EEFKNTLPE
+1431 EEFKNTPPG

-1453 TPTCEEIQEGV
+1453 TPTCEEILEGV

-1470 LQGADENTTQR
+1470 LRGADENTTQR

-1508 ENSDCRTGAD
+1508 ENSGCRTGAD
-1518 YLLMKESM
+1518 YLLLKESM

-1581 SMKTEVTGTHVGLVD
+1581 SMKTEVTGTHLGLLD

-1603 GLHDGG
+1603 GLHDDGS
-1609 RGSTGGET
+1609 GSTGGDCET
-1617 REAVAAAEVVGF
+1617 REAVAAAEVVEF

-1654 SEYGFVRPLAET
+1654 SEYGSVRPSAET
-1666 EPISVDDTSV
+1666 EPISVDDSSV
-1676 EMQDKA
+1676 EMQGKA
-1682 IEKEG
+1682 TEREG

-1696 AENGIQTLNEMDLQI
+1696 AEDGIQTLNEIDLQI

-1717 ELITERGDKE
+1717 ELITETGGTE
-1727 IPLNAELEISQHTET
+1727 SPLNAELEITQNSET

-1777 MSSEEKGGSV
+1777 TSSERKGGSV
-1787 SGHQDVIDEEILDL
+1787 SGYQDVIDEEILDL
-1801 WIEAVMSEDTDEIRQ
+1801 WIETVMSEDTDEIKQ

-1825 DTKTDTLNEG
+1825 DDKTDTLNEEQG
-1835 EISTENEKVSL
+1835 ETSTENEIVSL

-1852 ESEAVSDTEMS
+1852 ESEAISDTEMS
-1863 SSTVESGFLDQFLSE
+1863 SSTVESGFLDQSLSE

-1892 STDSLQGIHE
+1892 STDSLQGIHD

-1907 STDIFGVIAQPQTQ
+1907 STDIFDDITQPQTQ
-1921 DLLTEESAETE
+1921 DLLTKESAEAE

-1947 ESQEK
+1947 ESPEK

-1967 NAYEDVEEADVTTM
+1967 KAYEDVEEEADVTKM
-1981 TTQSS
+1981 TTQSAPS
-1986 PLHDKKVEA
+1986 HDKKVEA
-1995 EEEHLEVT
+1995 EEEHPEVT

-2011 KPAESEESESDSQSE
+2011 KPAESEESESDSQNE

-2033 LSSLNRPQPAHSSL
+2033 LSSLDRPQPAHSLL

-2057 EEPTIEYENK
+2057 KEPTIESGNK

-2169 EEKNDAPPQEEEEA
+2169 EEKSDAPPQEEEEA

>member
-781 LDEHPREDEMFK
+781 LDEHPREDESKETQLEDDHPIEDEMFK

-1039 QLEEEDDKMQHKDDQ
+1039 QLEEEDDKMQHKDD
-1054 GLESEDTEVPEEDD
+1054 
-1068 KTDYEDEQQLGTE
+1068 
-1081 GTEVE
+1081 
-1086 LCKTTD
+1086 
-1092 ISPVLD
+1092 
-1098 DHKQETEAE
+1098 
-1107 LQKTDTATLDEHPRE
+1107 
-1122 DESKET
+1122 
-1128 QLEDDHPIEDEMFEE
+1128 
-1143 DNLKEEDEK
+1143 
-1152 TDHADERDFE
+1152 
-1162 AEDTEIKVCIS
+1162 
-1173 TSLSPDDDDN
+1173 
-1183 HRMQE
+1183 
-1188 IESEVQQNDAVTLD
+1188 
-1202 EHPREDEITKETQL
+1202 
-1216 EEEDDKMQHEDE
+1216 